1 MNAYKYQKFLEG
13 LNNLR
18 GIRRLQAALN
28 DCVNTSGVSECLYF
42 LPNLR

>member
-18 GIRRLQAALN
+18 GMMGLLAP
-28 DCVNTSGVSECLYF
+28 CLY
-42 LPNLR
+42 PC